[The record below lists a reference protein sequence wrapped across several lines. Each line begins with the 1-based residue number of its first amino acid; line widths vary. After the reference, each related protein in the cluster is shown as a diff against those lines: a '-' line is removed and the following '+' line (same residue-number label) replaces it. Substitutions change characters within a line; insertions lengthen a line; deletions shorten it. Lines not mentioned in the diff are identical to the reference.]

1 MTRSAAVTEGPATS
15 FTRQGD
21 DGGNLMTR
29 HATAEPQ
36 QDVSTLASFAL
47 LGGLLAV
54 VLSFFTP
61 SFAIVLALIV
71 IVMGV
76 IALIRVRIGRPGKG
90 PAIAAIVLAVIALL
104 IGGAMSPD
112 AEDGFR
118 QATGPTPDPN
128 ALPATVV
135 ISDVRSPEHLVTTE
149 GRQLHVTTMQD
160 RATADPCRTGTDLA
174 TARQLVIGQT
184 VSVALPDPSRTDVA
198 SAVPPGFQPVVMT
211 LADGFDYAQTWRSRA
226 ANAWYSACVPAPVPA
241 VDAAPVPTRARP
253 DRDSSDDVDRPATRA
268 PETRDAPAPRT
279 RESSGTRERT
289 GQSGHLCRP
298 GERDGDDD
306 GYCGE

>member
-1 MTRSAAVTEGPATS
+1 
-15 FTRQGD
+15 
-21 DGGNLMTR
+21 MTR
-29 HATAEPQ
+29 HAAAEAQ
-36 QDVSTLASFAL
+36 QDVSLVASIAL

-54 VLSFFTP
+54 VLSFFAP

-71 IVMGV
+71 IVLGV
-76 IALIRVRIGRPGKG
+76 IALIRVRLGRPGKG

-112 AEDGFR
+112 AEEGFR
-118 QATGPTPDPN
+118 QAAAPAPDPN

-135 ISDVRSPEHLVTTE
+135 VADVRSPEHLVTSE

-211 LADGFDYAQTWRSRA
+211 LANGFDYAQTWRSRA
-226 ANAWYSACVPAPVPA
+226 ANAWYSACVPAPPA
-241 VDAAPVPTRARP
+241 VDPAPAPAVTTRARA
-253 DRDSSDDVDRPATRA
+253 DRDSSGDVDRPATRA
-268 PETRDAPAPRT
+268 PATRDAPDPRT